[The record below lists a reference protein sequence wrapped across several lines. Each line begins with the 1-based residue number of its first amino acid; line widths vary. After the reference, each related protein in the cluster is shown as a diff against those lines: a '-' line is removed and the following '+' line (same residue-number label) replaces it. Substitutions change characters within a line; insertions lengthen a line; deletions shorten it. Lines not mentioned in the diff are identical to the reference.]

1 MIALIRKINEAM
13 KVIEKTVVSYGTIT
27 LAVLIIANV
36 IGRNVFRYSLYFV
49 NEVNQFLIII
59 ITFVGSSYAAR
70 EGRHIRMSAVAD
82 LLPDRHEKKLTYL
95 MTAGTFIF
103 MAWLTYISS
112 HYIFDLYQS
121 GRTSPLLTIPLW
133 QVWIIVPIGLAL
145 TTIHYLMAFIKNI
158 IEPDVWISFD
168 EKSEYDDLEEVKND
182 AK

>member
-13 KVIEKTVVSYGTIT
+13 KVIEKAVVSYGTIT

-36 IGRNVFRYSLYFV
+36 IGRNVFRYSLFFV
-49 NEVNQFLIII
+49 NEINQFLIII

-82 LLPDRHEKKLTYL
+82 LLPKKHEKKLTYI

-103 MAWLTYISS
+103 MAWLTYISAL
-112 HYIFDLYQS
+112 YIYDLYLS
-121 GRTSPLLTIPLW
+121 GRTSNLLTIPLW
-133 QVWIIVPIGLAL
+133 RVWIVVPVGLVL

-158 IEPDVWISFD
+158 VEPDVWISFD
-168 EKSEYDDLEEVKND
+168 QKSEYDDLEEVKND
-182 AK
+182 VE